1 MVTSVIAEDL
11 PLTVATGEPQTPP
24 GRLAVEEL
32 RNYLG
37 KIFTN
42 PLKLAERADTPML
55 VLGTPASNPLIR
67 QMVEQGKTGSAQ
79 GQER

>member
-1 MVTSVIAEDL
+1 VTSVIAEEL
-11 PLTVATGEPQTPP
+11 PLTVATGEPQTPA

-42 PLKLAERADTPML
+42 PLKYVHD
-55 VLGTPASNPLIR
+55 
-67 QMVEQGKTGSAQ
+67 VEFIL
-79 GQER
+79 R